1 MLILSIYGRVST
13 KDDEDTSSESV
24 KRIDVMADTIS
35 ITKEVYLRDKLSQ
48 ETIIYQ
54 ETFTIADISKISI
67 LQGNETYGPNVT
79 VIYFRCKSGNCVSMD
94 KTRTRESKVSGVK
107 VEKKSAKFANDD
119 LLIADKTQAEKI
131 LQAFKHLFALRG
143 WQEKHDLF

>member
-1 MLILSIYGRVST
+1 
-13 KDDEDTSSESV
+13 
-24 KRIDVMADTIS
+24 
-35 ITKEVYLRDKLSQ
+35 
-48 ETIIYQ
+48 
-54 ETFTIADISKISI
+54 
-67 LQGNETYGPNVT
+67 
-79 VIYFRCKSGNCVSMD
+79 MD